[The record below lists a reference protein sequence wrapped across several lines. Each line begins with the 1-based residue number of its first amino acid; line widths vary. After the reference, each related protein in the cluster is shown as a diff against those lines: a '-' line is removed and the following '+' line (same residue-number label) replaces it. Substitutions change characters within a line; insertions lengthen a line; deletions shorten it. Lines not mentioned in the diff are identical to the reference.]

1 MGRLRPFDLVAG
13 LGGVVLL
20 VSLFLVWYGIDVP
33 ARSDEFAPQS
43 ELTLEI
49 TEITGG
55 TGWRAFTVID
65 IVLAAAA
72 LLAIGVLVITAVSQG
87 PAKPVAIA
95 VIATTVCL
103 LAVLLVIFRLLDPPG
118 AEVAGLELPIGLRS
132 GAWVGLA
139 GALIAF
145 VGSFGALK
153 DESTPG
159 AVAPDVPRRPAPP
172 AAAA

>member
-43 ELTLEI
+43 ALTLEI

-72 LLAIGVLVITAVSQG
+72 LLAI
-87 PAKPVAIA
+87 
-95 VIATTVCL
+95 
-103 LAVLLVIFRLLDPPG
+103 AVLGSRPSRGGP
-118 AEVAGLELPIGLRS
+118 RS
-132 GAWVGLA
+132 R
-139 GALIAF
+139 
-145 VGSFGALK
+145 SR
-153 DESTPG
+153 SP
-159 AVAPDVPRRPAPP
+159 
-172 AAAA
+172 